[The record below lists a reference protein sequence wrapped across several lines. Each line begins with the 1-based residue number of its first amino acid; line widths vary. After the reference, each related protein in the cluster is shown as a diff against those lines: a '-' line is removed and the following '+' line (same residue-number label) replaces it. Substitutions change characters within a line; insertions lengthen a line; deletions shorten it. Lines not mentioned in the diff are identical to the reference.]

1 MSQIEVMME
10 KGLLIVLSGPSG
22 AGKGTLLSEVKKMGL
37 DFKLSVSVT
46 TRAPRVGEVEGVNYF
61 FKTKE
66 QVEIMKKNGELLESK
81 EVFGNTYG
89 TSKKFVEDNL
99 NLGNDVVLEIDTQGA
114 FEVKS
119 KKPEA
124 VMIFI
129 VPKDLQTLH
138 DRLVGRGTEDEKQV
152 LARFGE
158 AKAEIANAKK
168 YDYLIINDTIE
179 KCAQEFI
186 AIVNAEKLKTSQKR
200 NLEIIENFK

>member
-1 MSQIEVMME
+1 ME

-119 KKPEA
+119 KKHEA

-158 AKAEIANAKK
+158 AKAEIENAKN

-186 AIVNAEKLKTSQKR
+186 AIVNAEKLKISQKR